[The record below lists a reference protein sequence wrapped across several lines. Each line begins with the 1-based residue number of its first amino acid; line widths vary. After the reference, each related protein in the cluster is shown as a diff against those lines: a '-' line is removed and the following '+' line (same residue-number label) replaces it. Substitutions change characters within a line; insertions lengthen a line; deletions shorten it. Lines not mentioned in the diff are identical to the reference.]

1 MSFIAPAS
9 CRRQLTQQELRIR
22 QPIGGRQISIVRL
35 NDAAIVDGAI
45 LAAVGLLLEY
55 HL

>member
-1 MSFIAPAS
+1 MGHK
-9 CRRQLTQQELRIR
+9 E
-22 QPIGGRQISIVRL
+22 ISIVRL